1 MQKNQSNDREKKDKG
16 RKKVVGTIS
25 QPQPLHIQP

>member
-1 MQKNQSNDREKKDKG
+1 MHKNQANDREKRDER